1 MRRPLVA
8 LALAIALI
16 GGFAA
21 GLAWLLN
28 DPKVPANTPHG
39 QRLYLVRCAECHGA
53 DGRGSWR
60 SALFLLRPPDLT
72 DRTRQSAMTDRYMF
86 DLIKSGGAPVGRPG
100 MPSFGYQM
108 SDADIELV
116 VAFVRTLPRPSP

>member
-21 GLAWLLN
+21 SLAWLLN
-28 DPKVPANTPHG
+28 DPGVRANAPRG
-39 QRLYLVRCAECHGA
+39 ERLYAAYCVDCHGV

-60 SALFLLRPPDLT
+60 AALFLLRPPDLT
-72 DRTRQSAMTDRYMF
+72 DRARQSTMTDRYMF
-86 DLIKSGGAPVGRPG
+86 DLIKSGGAPFGRPG

-116 VAFVRTLPRPSP
+116 AAYVRTLALPSP